1 MVEAVCYNF
10 PKQANMTQPRHLLHP
25 SSATQLAVIALSA
38 QGEYGIVT
46 DLAREHSIRRQR
58 VYDLRER
65 ARTALQVE
73 FTPVVPE
80 QAGSFTLEVTSADM
94 ERAVVALRV
103 VTPASIRDIVEVLPV
118 LFGKAWSYGK
128 VWSVLNDA
136 EQRAA
141 CLLEQVDLSGIEN
154 IALDEMFSQGRPVLA
169 GIDLDTQYLFQLEVH
184 SNRSGATWAESL
196 GKLRDHQ
203 GLRPKRVVKDAGS
216 GLRAGVRTCWPGVD
230 EHDDLFHAVYM
241 MGQEACYLER
251 RAYKAI
257 KTVDELTRRL
267 TRARTETKRQSLGE
281 QLQQACDAMDAAIER
296 YDRFES
302 LRREAGRV
310 LELADRGSGRLRTSG
325 EVVEVLTRVAA
336 EMATIAG
343 KRVHKVATY
352 ITNRAEGLGMYLD
365 SLGDRLAAVTEEA
378 GGAEVA
384 QATIRAYQASLM
396 VTRGGPAWDREARRQ
411 ELLDATHHL
420 LATTE
425 RDGERLMKAVGTVM
439 PQLANRYRA
448 SSAIE
453 NLNSVLRPYLVVQK
467 HAEQGFLN
475 LFQFYRNTR
484 TRQWGRWKG
493 TSALETLTGNRVEDW
508 LTLLGFP
515 PSEAL
520 AIAA

>member
-1 MVEAVCYNF
+1 
-10 PKQANMTQPRHLLHP
+10 MTPPRHPLHP
-25 SSATQLAVIALSA
+25 SSAILIAATALSA

-46 DLAREHSIRRQR
+46 DLAFEHDVRRQR

-65 ARTALQVE
+65 GRVALAAE
-73 FTPVVPE
+73 FTPAEPE
-80 QAGSFTLEVTSADM
+80 MAGSFTLQVTAADM
-94 ERAVVALRV
+94 ERAVVAMRV
-103 VTPASIRDIVEVLPV
+103 VTPASIRDIEEMLPV
-118 LFGKAWSYGK
+118 VFGKSWSYGK
-128 VWSVLNDA
+128 VQGVLCKA
-136 EQRAA
+136 EERAA
-141 CLLEQVDLSGIEN
+141 AQLEQVDLSGIEN

-169 GIDLDTQYLFQLEVH
+169 GIDLDTQYLFQLEVR
-184 SNRSGATWAESL
+184 SSRSGDAWAESL
-196 GKLRDHQ
+196 GKLRDDQ
-203 GLRPKRVVKDAGS
+203 GLRPERVVKDAGS
-216 GLRAGVRTCWPGVD
+216 GLRAGVRKCWPGIA

-241 MGQEACYLER
+241 MGQEAFYLER
-251 RAYKAI
+251 RAYGAI
-257 KTVDELTRRL
+257 TKVDELTHRL
-267 TRARTETKRQSLGE
+267 AKAKTKAKRKNHTE
-281 QLQQACDAMDAAIER
+281 QLQQARASMDDAIDR
-296 YDRFES
+296 YDRFET

-325 EVVEVLTRVAA
+325 EVVEVLTHVAA
-336 EMATIAG
+336 QMATIAG

-352 ITNRAEGLGMYLD
+352 IGNRAEGLGIYLD
-365 SLGDRLAAVTEEA
+365 SLGDRLAAITEEA
-378 GGAEVA
+378 GGAEVM
-384 QATIRAYQASLM
+384 QATVRAYQASLM

-425 RDGERLMKAVGTVM
+425 RNGERLMKAVGTVM

-493 TSALETLTGNRVEDW
+493 TSALETLTGDRVDDW
-508 LTLLGFP
+508 LTMLGFP

-520 AIAA
+520 AMAA